1 MWTGGQEKDIIRKN
15 CFWVKNQVRGSVI
28 MKRKKGTGK
37 RMLAGILM
45 VAMLLESGALG
56 TTFAQTTVPV
66 KTNTK
71 IQLQQNEEKLD
82 TFDTEEVQVVSE
94 VESQIMAA
102 TPAAVQGE
110 DVITSTGPAV
120 TTQPAVTEQAT
131 MTPEVKETK
140 RPEETAQV
148 AVTTE
153 PAITP
158 VATPK
163 ATKAPTVTKPTFTLR
178 TTGKGQAIIGLKKAK
193 GGVEGFV
200 VSFCRGNGKY
210 KTIGTYKNQKN
221 FLYLSRLKVNKT
233 YTFRVRA
240 YKTVNGKKLY
250 SKYATKKIKISNKST
265 KLVKGNYKV
274 GSVYG
279 PNLTQIQLN
288 QVRNKV
294 QYFKDHFIDDK
305 MSDVVKVRIAHDYLC
320 QVCSYAPDWSKNAAN
335 SAWGALVYGQAQCSG
350 YARAMKALCDGI
362 GIGCYY
368 VHANSKAVN
377 PSHQWNEV
385 KVNGK
390 WYIVDVQCN
399 DSSGFYAFFLVSAK
413 YYQSAGMRWDTNK
426 YPKCKSNYKW

>member
-1 MWTGGQEKDIIRKN
+1 MDREVEKRYNKKQLFLN
-15 CFWVKNQVRGSVI
+15 EKPKRGSGI
-28 MKRKKGTGK
+28 MRKKKDTGK
-37 RMLAGILM
+37 RMLAGILT
-45 VAMLLESGALG
+45 VAMLLEGGTLG
-56 TTFAQTTVPV
+56 TTFAQTTVSV
-66 KTNTK
+66 KTDT
-71 IQLQQNEEKLD
+71 QLQLSQNGTKVD
-82 TFDTEEVQVVSE
+82 TFDTEEVQVISE
-94 VESQIMAA
+94 VETQIMAA

-140 RPEETAQV
+140 KPEETAQV
-148 AVTTE
+148 TVTTA

-163 ATKAPTVTKPTFTLR
+163 ATKAPTVTTPTFTLR
-178 TTGKGQAIIGLKKAK
+178 TTGKGQAIVGLKKTK
-193 GGVEGFV
+193 GGVEGLV
-200 VSFCRGNGKY
+200 VSYCLGSGKY

-265 KLVKGNYKV
+265 KLIKGNYKV

-294 QYFKDHFIDDK
+294 QYFKDHFIDDR